1 MSGGRRSYREL
12 ARLLTSPLMPSQSWS
27 RRSSW
32 RVNWRTAPMTI
43 EYTIPNRPAPITTAL
58 KIVSSRMIS
67 KLTGDAALKTLYG
80 QDRFRGNQPT
90 GSDNFEIIRD
100 DTIFNAVVI
109 GAGRFGIV
117 YSIVI
122 GAVRQFT
129 LHEERRLHDWEVIKG
144 DVNNLASSLYDR

>member
-1 MSGGRRSYREL
+1 MGPATPRKSVGVQ
-12 ARLLTSPLMPSQSWS
+12 LTD
-27 RRSSW
+27 
-32 RVNWRTAPMTI
+32 
-43 EYTIPNRPAPITTAL
+43 
-58 KIVSSRMIS
+58 
-67 KLTGDAALKTLYG
+67 DAAVKTLYG

-100 DTIFNAVVI
+100 DTIFNAGVI

-144 DVNNLASSLYDR
+144 DVNNLASSLYDRRIPDNGRCPTSARQRAPRRGLDCSTVEFP